1 VGQRR
6 IRRRRAA
13 ARSWSYH
20 DLGPGFLV
28 GRSTTTATVAAAESV
43 HSVYRILE
51 IASRG
56 VAADRKRANNNNR
69 RHIIIAIAHLS
80 SSRYYIIVMPKPR
93 CRAVREELGDPAGT
107 ISDAA
112 AAGVYFKT

>member
-6 IRRRRAA
+6 VRRASCSRA
-13 ARSWSYH
+13 VVKIPRPRSGVFSLAL
-20 DLGPGFLV
+20 DDDDGCIV
-28 GRSTTTATVAAAESV
+28 
-43 HSVYRILE
+43 LE
-51 IASRG
+51 ITSRG
-56 VAADRKRANNNNR
+56 VAAADRKRANNNNW
-69 RHIIIAIAHLS
+69 RHIIIVIAHLS
-80 SSRYYIIVMPKPR
+80 SSRYYMIVMPKPR

>member
-1 VGQRR
+1 MNIPRPG
-6 IRRRRAA
+6 
-13 ARSWSYH
+13 S
-20 DLGPGFLV
+20 GGFLSRAFGDDNGCGCRV
-28 GRSTTTATVAAAESV
+28 RAQHIV
-43 HSVYRILE
+43 LE
-51 IASRG
+51 ITSRG
-56 VAADRKRANNNNR
+56 VAAADRKRANNANR
-69 RHIIIAIAHLS
+69 RRHNILTIEIAHLS